1 MPQNATD
8 DFDLKQWI
16 KEIKA
21 KGDLPD
27 DQVQQL
33 ETILGPD
40 KVKSALKDSVS
51 YKQDH
56 TRKTMEAAEL
66 RKQAEA
72 DKAQLEQERQQLAQW
87 RDGVQSQLDDAY
99 KQYQDSNISA
109 ATLKARI
116 QTIASKYG
124 IPEQELLAGELPPDV
139 QPTKGTP
146 VATFDTSKFLTKD
159 DLDKQFNGLKNMDAM
174 IQAELYD
181 ISADHQ
187 DIFKQPLRGAKDLV
201 KEAIQTGKPIRALWE
216 EKNNVQAKRDE
227 VREASI
233 RADERQKAETE
244 IRAKYSEQHVEGQRS
259 FLPNMP
265 KSAAYEKLMGDA
277 KPPKPNGSDRSFERI
292 NRAAAAWE
300 DTLSGK
306 Q

>member
-1 MPQNATD
+1 MPQNATAD
-8 DFDLKQWI
+8 DFDLKQWLA
-16 KEIKA
+16 EIKA
-21 KGDLPD
+21 EGGLPD
-27 DQVQQL
+27 DQIAQM
-33 ETILGPD
+33 ETILGTD
-40 KVKSALKDSVS
+40 KAKAVLKRSVS
-51 YKQDH
+51 NHKDW

-109 ATLKARI
+109 ATLKAKV
-116 QTIASKYG
+116 QTIASRYG
-124 IPEQELLAGELPPDV
+124 IDPKELLDGELPPEV

-146 VATFDTSKFLTKD
+146 VATFDTSKFLTRD
-159 DLDKQFNGLKNMDAM
+159 DLDKQFRSLKEMDSLV
-174 IQAELYD
+174 QAELYD
-181 ISADHQ
+181 ISAEHQ
-187 DIFKQPLRGAKDLV
+187 QTFGEPLRGAKDLV
-201 KEAIQTGKPIRALWE
+201 KEALQSGKLLRAVWE
-216 EKNNVQAKRDE
+216 EKTKAKRDE
-227 VREASI
+227 IREASI

>member
-72 DKAQLEQERQQLAQW
+72 DKAQLEQEHQQLAQW

-139 QPTKGTP
+139 QPTKGDRKSTCLN
-146 VATFDTSKFLTKD
+146 SSH
-159 DLDKQFNGLKNMDAM
+159 
-174 IQAELYD
+174 I
-181 ISADHQ
+181 
-187 DIFKQPLRGAKDLV
+187 PLSR
-201 KEAIQTGKPIRALWE
+201 
-216 EKNNVQAKRDE
+216 
-227 VREASI
+227 
-233 RADERQKAETE
+233 
-244 IRAKYSEQHVEGQRS
+244 
-259 FLPNMP
+259 MP
-265 KSAAYEKLMGDA
+265 
-277 KPPKPNGSDRSFERI
+277 
-292 NRAAAAWE
+292 
-300 DTLSGK
+300 
-306 Q
+306 